1 MAKPFDVRTE
11 VEVGATPEQAWTMA
25 AHCNADFL
33 LPMHHSTFRLSYE
46 PVGEPM
52 ARMLAAAGKEDERV
66 VVREVGGEW
75 AIGN

>member
-1 MAKPFDVRTE
+1 
-11 VEVGATPEQAWTMA
+11 MA

-52 ARMLAAAGKEDERV
+52 AAVARGC
-66 VVREVGGEW
+66 G
-75 AIGN
+75 